1 MSSAPKAMRRGEVS
15 TGRPNEP
22 TSLAEAAAIQ
32 PGVDAL
38 PTARLASV
46 HAGDIKAQMPEL
58 SAAIF
63 AGLTAKATS
72 PFLDRYRAFG
82 TQVQAL
88 QDGGELPNGVLGPA
102 LTAAYAEAKTKAD
115 AIITWHVIQACFVL
129 LGDEGLSATNAQE
142 ARASHSWSASPET
155 TLAFV

>member
-1 MSSAPKAMRRGEVS
+1 MQALQAVL
-15 TGRPNEP
+15 T
-22 TSLAEAAAIQ
+22 EAAAIQ
-32 PGVDAL
+32 GLDAL
-38 PTARLASV
+38 PTARFASV
-46 HAGDIKAQMPEL
+46 DAGDIKAQIAEL
-58 SAAIF
+58 WEAIPPGFTQQKTSA
-63 AGLTAKATS
+63 
-72 PFLDRYRAFG
+72 FLDRYRAFG
-82 TQVQAL
+82 TQWQAL

-115 AIITWHVIQACFVL
+115 SIITWHVIQACFVL

>member
-1 MSSAPKAMRRGEVS
+1 MLAAAARAAQRVVMEALQAV
-15 TGRPNEP
+15 
-22 TSLAEAAAIQ
+22 LAEAAAIQ

-46 HAGDIKAQMPEL
+46 DAGDIKAQIAEL
-58 SAAIF
+58 SEAIPPGF
-63 AGLTAKATS
+63 TS
-72 PFLDRYRAFG
+72 AETSKFMDRYRTFG
-82 TQVQAL
+82 TKWQAL

-115 AIITWHVIQACFVL
+115 AITTWHVMKTCFVL
-129 LGDEGLSATNAQE
+129 LCDEELSATGAEE